1 MNHAVLEALDTR
13 CDQKTLAQVVGLS
26 EARISQLMKDGVMQR
41 GDTLGEQILAYCENI
56 REVAGGRSPGEGELD
71 PAQEKA
77 KLDRERR
84 MGQRIKNLQALG
96 EWAAIPLL
104 EKTLAKASAAMASK
118 LEALPG
124 EIMKLVPD
132 LPFEAVE
139 VMRKAIA
146 KARNDWVSDTE
157 ELNLSDDPDP
167 DAEIEDEDGAD

>member
-1 MNHAVLEALDTR
+1 LEVLDTR
-13 CDQKTLAQVVGLS
+13 ADQKTLAQVLGLS

-41 GDTLGEQILAYCENI
+41 GDTIGEQILAYCENI
-56 REVAGGRSPGEGELD
+56 RQVAGGRAPGEGELD

-104 EKTLAKASAAMASK
+104 TKTLAKASAAMASK

-124 EIMKLVPD
+124 ELVQAVPG

-139 VMRKAIA
+139 AMRAAIA
-146 KARNDWVSDTE
+146 KARNDWVSDTA
-157 ELNLSDDPDP
+157 ELDLLGDPDP
-167 DAEIEDEDGAD
+167 DADGEEEEGD

>member
-41 GDTLGEQILAYCENI
+41 GDTLGEQILAYCENV
-56 REVAGGRSPGEGELD
+56 REVAGGRAPGEGELD

-84 MGQRIKNLQALG
+84 MGQRIKNLQSLG

-104 EKTLAKASAAMASK
+104 SKTLAKASAAMAAK

-124 EIMKLVPD
+124 ELMKVAPD
-132 LPFEAVE
+132 LPFEVVQA
-139 VMRKAIA
+139 MRKAIA

-157 ELNLSDDPDP
+157 EMDLSDDPDP
-167 DAEIEDEDGAD
+167 DTDDNDEVED

>member
-1 MNHAVLEALDTR
+1 MNNAVLEALDTH

-41 GDTLGEQILAYCENI
+41 GDAIGEQILAYCENI

-84 MGQRIKNLQALG
+84 MGQRIKNLQSLG

-124 EIMKLVPD
+124 ELVKVVPGM
-132 LPFEAVE
+132 PFEAVE
-139 VMRKAIA
+139 ALRKAIA
-146 KARNDWVSDTE
+146 KARNDWLSDTE
-157 ELNLSDDPDP
+157 ELNLSDDPD
-167 DAEIEDEDGAD
+167 EHDEDSDEEGQG

>member
-1 MNHAVLEALDTR
+1 MNHAVLEALDTQ
-13 CDQKTLAQVVGLS
+13 CDQKTLAQVLGLS

-41 GDTLGEQILAYCENI
+41 GDTIGEQILAYCENV
-56 REVAGGRSPGEGELD
+56 REVAGGRSPCEGELV

-124 EIMKLVPD
+124 ELLKIAPD

-139 VMRKAIA
+139 ALRKAIA
-146 KARNDWVSDTE
+146 KTRNDWVSDTE
-157 ELNLSDDPDP
+157 ELNLSDDPDEH
-167 DAEIEDEDGAD
+167 DEDEEGEGS

>member
-13 CDQKTLAQVVGLS
+13 CDQKTLAEVVGLS

-41 GDTLGEQILAYCENI
+41 GDTIGEQILAYCENL
-56 REVAGGRSPGEGELD
+56 RQVAGGRAPGEGELD

-77 KLDRERR
+77 KLDREKR

-104 EKTLAKASAAMASK
+104 TKTLAKASAAMASK

-124 EIMKLVPD
+124 DLVKLVPD

-139 VMRKAIA
+139 AMRAAIA
-146 KARNDWVSDTE
+146 KARNDWVADTA
-157 ELNLSDDPDP
+157 ELDLSDDPDP
-167 DAEIEDEDGAD
+167 DADAEEEEGD

>member
-13 CDQKTLAQVVGLS
+13 CDQKTLAEVVGLS

-41 GDTLGEQILAYCENI
+41 GDTIGEQILAYCENL
-56 REVAGGRSPGEGELD
+56 RQVAGGRAPGEGELD

-77 KLDRERR
+77 KLDREKR

-104 EKTLAKASAAMASK
+104 TKTLAKASAAMASK

-124 EIMKLVPD
+124 DLVKLVPE

-139 VMRKAIA
+139 SLRAAIA
-146 KARNDWVSDTE
+146 KARNDWVSDTA
-157 ELNLSDDPDP
+157 ELDLSDDPDP
-167 DAEIEDEDGAD
+167 DADAEEEEGD

>member
-41 GDTLGEQILAYCENI
+41 GDTIGEQILAYCENI
-56 REVAGGRSPGEGELD
+56 REVAGGRAPGAGELD
-71 PAQEKA
+71 PGQEKA

-84 MGQRIKNLQALG
+84 MSVRIKNRQALG

-124 EIMKLVPD
+124 ELLKVAPD

-139 VMRKAIA
+139 ALRNAIA
-146 KARNDWVSDTE
+146 KARNDWVADTE

-167 DAEIEDEDGAD
+167 GDEDEEGDED

>member
-1 MNHAVLEALDTR
+1 MNHALLEMLDTKA
-13 CDQKTLAQVVGLS
+13 DQQTLAVVLGIS
-26 EARISQLMKDGVMQR
+26 EGRVSQLMTKGVMQR
-41 GDTLGEQILAYCENI
+41 GDTIGAQILAYCENLSDQA
-56 REVAGGRSPGEGELD
+56 AGRAPGDGDLD

-124 EIMKLVPD
+124 EIMKRVPD

-139 VMRKAIA
+139 AMRQAIA

-167 DAEIEDEDGAD
+167 DADSDDTEGGD

>member
-1 MNHAVLEALDTR
+1 VNHAVLEALDTR

-84 MGQRIKNLQALG
+84 MGQRIKNLQSLG

-104 EKTLAKASAAMASK
+104 SKTLAKASAAMASK

-124 EIMKLVPD
+124 ELMKVAPD
-132 LPFEAVE
+132 LPFEVVE
-139 VMRKAIA
+139 AMRKAIA

-157 ELNLSDDPDP
+157 ELDLSDDPDP
-167 DAEIEDEDGAD
+167 DSEDDEEGEG

>member
-13 CDQKTLAQVVGLS
+13 SDQKTLAQVLGLS
-26 EARISQLMKDGVMQR
+26 EARVSQLMKEGVMQR
-41 GDTLGEQILAYCENI
+41 GDTIGEQILAYCENI
-56 REVAGGRSPGEGELD
+56 REVAGGRAPGEGELD

-124 EIMKLVPD
+124 EIMKRVPD

-139 VMRKAIA
+139 AMRQAIA
-146 KARNDWVSDTE
+146 KARNDWVSDTG
-157 ELNLSDDPDP
+157 ELSLSDDPDP
-167 DAEIEDEDGAD
+167 ESEDDEEGGE